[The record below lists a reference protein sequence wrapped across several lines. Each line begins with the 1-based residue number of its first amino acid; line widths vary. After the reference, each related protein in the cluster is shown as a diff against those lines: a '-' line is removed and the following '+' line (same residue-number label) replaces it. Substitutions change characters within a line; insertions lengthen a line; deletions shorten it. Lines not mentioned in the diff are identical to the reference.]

1 MFASTRVEPRKL
13 IVSSRPLRK
22 QGAGAFLYGKGEM
35 TMGNIQAPRGTYDVL
50 PQESAKW
57 QEIERTIN
65 ELCNLYQ
72 YKEIRTPVFE
82 HTELFQRG
90 VGDTTDIV
98 QKEMYTFQDRG
109 DRSLTLRPEGTAS
122 VVRSYVE
129 HKLFGQPD
137 QPVKLYYT
145 GPMFRYERPQA
156 GRMRQFVQ
164 FGVEAI
170 GSKDPAIDAEVIALA
185 MDVYKASG
193 LKSLRLVLN
202 SLGDTESRLA
212 HKEALIEHFAPS
224 IEEFCSDCQ
233 TRLEK
238 NPLRI
243 LDCKVDREHPLMATA
258 PSLADYLN
266 EESAAYFTQ
275 VKGYL
280 DELGISYVVD
290 PNLVRGLDYYNH
302 TAFEIMSEAEGFGAI
317 TTLAGGGRYNGL
329 VEDLGG
335 PESPG
340 IGFAMSIE
348 RLLLA
353 LEMEKVEIGQDRSLD
368 AYVIAMDAAS
378 KKKAVSIVRDLRASG
393 ISADMDF
400 TDRKMKAQMKSADRK
415 KARFVIVIGESELE
429 SGKAAV
435 KEMATRDQ
443 QEVPFGELVE
453 NIQKKKSLEE

>member
-1 MFASTRVEPRKL
+1 M
-13 IVSSRPLRK
+13 
-22 QGAGAFLYGKGEM
+22 
-35 TMGNIQAPRGTYDVL
+35 NIQAPRGTYDVL
-50 PQESAKW
+50 PDQSAKW
-57 QEIERTIN
+57 QEVEQKIN
-65 ELCNLYQ
+65 NLCRLYQ
-72 YKEIRTPVFE
+72 YKEIRTPIFE

-129 HKLFGQPD
+129 NKLFGMPD
-137 QPVKLYYT
+137 QPVKLFYT

-170 GSKDPAIDAEVIALA
+170 GSKDPAIDAEVISLA
-185 MDVYKASG
+185 MEVYRAVG
-193 LKSLRLVLN
+193 LKQLRLVIN
-202 SLGDTESRLA
+202 SLGDTESRVA
-212 HKEALIEHFAPS
+212 HKKALITHFEPS
-224 IEEFCSDCQ
+224 INEFCSDCQ

-243 LDCKVDREHPLMATA
+243 LDCKVDRQHPLMATA

-266 EESAAYFTQ
+266 EESQAYFDEVQ
-275 VKGYL
+275 AYL
-280 DELGISYVVD
+280 SSMDIEFVVD

-302 TAFEIMSEAEGFGAI
+302 TAFEIMSDAEGFGAI

-353 LEMEKVEIGQDRSLD
+353 LEMEKVEIGQSNNLEV
-368 AYVIAMDAAS
+368 YVVAMDETT
-378 KKKAVSIVRDLRASG
+378 KKKAFAVVRDLRLNG

-400 TDRKMKAQMKSADRK
+400 AGRKVKAQMKSADRK
-415 KARFVIVIGESELE
+415 GAAFVVVIGETELE
-429 SGKAAV
+429 SGKVAL
-435 KEMATRDQ
+435 KEMATGEQ
-443 QEVPFGELVE
+443 QEMAFEEIAASLL
-453 NIQKKKSLEE
+453 KKKSLEE

>member
-1 MFASTRVEPRKL
+1 M
-13 IVSSRPLRK
+13 
-22 QGAGAFLYGKGEM
+22 
-35 TMGNIQAPRGTYDVL
+35 NIQAPRGTYDVL
-50 PQESAKW
+50 PDQSAKW
-57 QEIERTIN
+57 QEVEQKIN
-65 ELCNLYQ
+65 DLCRLYQ
-72 YKEIRTPVFE
+72 YKEIRTPIFE
-82 HTELFQRG
+82 HTELFLRS

-129 HKLFGQPD
+129 NKLFGVPD
-137 QPVKLYYT
+137 QPVKLFYT

-170 GSKDPAIDAEVIALA
+170 GSKDPAIDAEVISLA
-185 MDVYKASG
+185 MDLYRSVG
-193 LKSLRLVLN
+193 LKQLRLVIN
-202 SLGDTESRLA
+202 SLGDTESRVA
-212 HKEALIEHFAPS
+212 HKEALIKHFEPS
-224 IEEFCSDCQ
+224 INEFCSDCQ

-243 LDCKVDREHPLMATA
+243 LDCKVDRNHPLMATA
-258 PSLADYLN
+258 PSLADFLN
-266 EESAAYFTQ
+266 EESQAYFNEVQ
-275 VKGYL
+275 SYL
-280 DELGISYVVD
+280 SSMDIDFVVD

-353 LEMEKVEIGQDRSLD
+353 LEMEKVEIGQSNNLEV
-368 AYVIAMDAAS
+368 YVVAMDETT
-378 KKKAVSIVRDLRASG
+378 KKKAFSVVRDLRLNG

-400 TDRKMKAQMKSADRK
+400 AGRKVKAQMKSADRK
-415 KARFVIVIGESELE
+415 GAGFVLVIGETELE
-429 SGKAAV
+429 SGKVAL
-435 KEMATRDQ
+435 KEMATGEQ
-443 QEVPFGELVE
+443 QEMAFEEIAQTIL
-453 NIQKKKSLEE
+453 KKKSLEE

>member
-1 MFASTRVEPRKL
+1 M
-13 IVSSRPLRK
+13 
-22 QGAGAFLYGKGEM
+22 
-35 TMGNIQAPRGTYDVL
+35 NIQAPRGTYDVL
-50 PQESAKW
+50 PDQSAKW
-57 QEIERTIN
+57 QEVEQKIN
-65 ELCNLYQ
+65 ELCRLYQ
-72 YKEIRTPVFE
+72 YKEIRTPIFE

-98 QKEMYTFQDRG
+98 QKEMYTFKDRG

-129 HKLFGQPD
+129 NKLFGLPD
-137 QPVKLYYT
+137 QPVKLSYF

-164 FGVEAI
+164 FGIEAI
-170 GSKDPAIDAEVIALA
+170 GSKDPAIDAEVISLA
-185 MDVYKASG
+185 MEVYRSVG
-193 LKSLRLVLN
+193 LKRLRLVLN
-202 SLGDTESRLA
+202 SLGDTESRVA
-212 HKEALIEHFAPS
+212 HKKALVAHFEPR
-224 IEEFCSDCQ
+224 IGEFCSDCQ
-233 TRLEK
+233 ARLDK

-243 LDCKVDREHPLMATA
+243 LDCKVDRNHPLMETA

-266 EESAAYFTQ
+266 EESREYFGQ
-275 VKGYL
+275 VQSYL
-280 DELGISYVVD
+280 EDLDIEYVID

-302 TAFEIMSEAEGFGAI
+302 TAFEIMSDAEGFGAI

-353 LEMEKVEIGQDRSLD
+353 LEMEKVEIGQSQNLD
-368 AYVIAMDAAS
+368 VYVAAMDES
-378 KKKAVSIVRDLRASG
+378 TKKKAVSVVRNLRGNG

-400 TDRKMKAQMKSADRK
+400 AGRKLKAQMKSADRK
-415 KARFVIVIGESELE
+415 KAAYVIVIGESEMA
-429 SGKAAV
+429 SGKVAL
-435 KEMATRDQ
+435 KEMATGEQ
-443 QEVPFGELVE
+443 QEVSFEEIAGT
-453 NIQKKKSLEE
+453 IQNKKSLEE

>member
-1 MFASTRVEPRKL
+1 M
-13 IVSSRPLRK
+13 
-22 QGAGAFLYGKGEM
+22 
-35 TMGNIQAPRGTYDVL
+35 NIQAPRGTYDVL
-50 PQESAKW
+50 PDQSAKW
-57 QEIERTIN
+57 QEVEQKIN
-65 ELCNLYQ
+65 ELCRLYQ
-72 YKEIRTPVFE
+72 YKEIRTPIFE
-82 HTELFQRG
+82 HTELFQRS

-122 VVRSYVE
+122 VVRSFVE
-129 HKLFGQPD
+129 NKLFGLPD
-137 QPVKLYYT
+137 QPVKLFYT

-170 GSKDPAIDAEVIALA
+170 GSKDPAIDAEVISLA
-185 MDVYKASG
+185 MELYRSVG
-193 LKSLRLVLN
+193 LKRLRLVLN
-202 SLGDTESRLA
+202 SLGDTESRIA
-212 HKEALIEHFAPS
+212 HREALVQHFEPR

-243 LDCKVDREHPLMATA
+243 LDCKVDRNHPLMATA

-266 EESAAYFTQ
+266 EESQQYFDQ
-275 VKGYL
+275 VKMYL
-280 DELGISYVVD
+280 DELGIEYVVD

-302 TAFEIMSEAEGFGAI
+302 TAFEIMSDAEGFGAI
-317 TTLAGGGRYNGL
+317 TTLCGGGRYNGL

-353 LEMEKVEIGQDRSLD
+353 LEMEKVEIGQSQNLEV
-368 AYVIAMDAAS
+368 YVIAMDDAS
-378 KKKAVSIVRDLRASG
+378 KKKAFSIIQELRSTG
-393 ISADMDF
+393 ISADMDY
-400 TDRKMKAQMKSADRK
+400 TGRKLKAQMKSADRK
-415 KARFVIVIGESELE
+415 GASYVIVIGETEME
-429 SGKAAV
+429 SGQVAL
-435 KEMATRDQ
+435 KEMATGEQ
-443 QEVPFGELVE
+443 QQVSFADIAET
-453 NIQKKKSLEE
+453 IKKK

>member
-1 MFASTRVEPRKL
+1 M
-13 IVSSRPLRK
+13 
-22 QGAGAFLYGKGEM
+22 
-35 TMGNIQAPRGTYDVL
+35 NIQAPRGTYDVL
-50 PQESAKW
+50 PDQSAKW
-57 QEIERTIN
+57 QEVEQKIN
-65 ELCNLYQ
+65 DLCRLYQ
-72 YKEIRTPVFE
+72 YKEIRTPIFE
-82 HTELFQRG
+82 HTELFLRS

-129 HKLFGQPD
+129 NKLFGVPD
-137 QPVKLYYT
+137 QPVKLFYT

-170 GSKDPAIDAEVIALA
+170 GSKDPAIDAEVISLA
-185 MDVYKASG
+185 MDLYRSVG
-193 LKSLRLVLN
+193 LKQLRLVIN
-202 SLGDTESRLA
+202 SLGDTESRVA
-212 HKEALIEHFAPS
+212 HKEALIKHFEPS
-224 IEEFCSDCQ
+224 INEFCSDCQ

-243 LDCKVDREHPLMATA
+243 LDCKVDRNHPLMATA
-258 PSLADYLN
+258 PSLADFLN
-266 EESAAYFTQ
+266 EESQAYFNEVQ
-275 VKGYL
+275 SYL
-280 DELGISYVVD
+280 SSMDIDFVVD

-353 LEMEKVEIGQDRSLD
+353 LEMEKVEIGQSNNLEV
-368 AYVIAMDAAS
+368 YVVAMDETT
-378 KKKAVSIVRDLRASG
+378 KKKAFSVVRDLRLNG

-400 TDRKMKAQMKSADRK
+400 AGRKVKAQMKSADRK
-415 KARFVIVIGESELE
+415 SAGFVLVIGETELE
-429 SGKAAV
+429 SGKVAL
-435 KEMATRDQ
+435 KEMATGEQ
-443 QEVPFGELVE
+443 QEMAFEEIAQTIL
-453 NIQKKKSLEE
+453 KKKSLEE

>member
-1 MFASTRVEPRKL
+1 
-13 IVSSRPLRK
+13 
-22 QGAGAFLYGKGEM
+22 
-35 TMGNIQAPRGTYDVL
+35 MGNIQAPRGTYDVL
-50 PQESAKW
+50 PDQSAKW

-65 ELCNLYQ
+65 KLCQLYQ

-82 HTELFQRG
+82 STELFQRG

-109 DRSLTLRPEGTAS
+109 ERSLTLRPEGTAS

-129 HKLFGQPD
+129 NKLFGQPD

-185 MDVYKASG
+185 MDVYKTSG
-193 LKSLRLVLN
+193 LKSLRLVIN

-212 HKEALIEHFAPS
+212 HKEALIAHFAPS
-224 IEEFCSDCQ
+224 IGEFCSDCQ
-233 TRLEK
+233 NRLEK

-243 LDCKVDREHPLMATA
+243 LDCKVDRSHPLMATA
-258 PSLADYLN
+258 PSLTDFLN
-266 EESAAYFTQ
+266 EESSAYFDQ
-275 VKGYL
+275 VKEYL
-280 DELGISYVVD
+280 NEMDIEFIVD

-302 TAFEIMSEAEGFGAI
+302 TAFEIMSEAPGFGAI

-353 LEMEKVEIGQDRSLD
+353 LEMENVVIGQDQTLD
-368 AYVIAMDAAS
+368 AYVIAMDAQS
-378 KKKAVSIVRDLRASG
+378 KKKAVSVVRDLRAAG

-400 TDRKMKAQMKSADRK
+400 SDRKMKAQIKSADRK
-415 KARFVIVIGESELE
+415 QARFVIVIGESELE
-429 SGKAAV
+429 SGQASV
-435 KEMATRDQ
+435 KQMAKREQ
-443 QEVPFGELVE
+443 QEVPFEQLAATIE
-453 NIQKKKSLEE
+453 KLKSLEE

>member
-1 MFASTRVEPRKL
+1 M
-13 IVSSRPLRK
+13 
-22 QGAGAFLYGKGEM
+22 
-35 TMGNIQAPRGTYDVL
+35 NIQAPRGTYDVL
-50 PQESAKW
+50 PDQSAKW
-57 QEIERTIN
+57 QEIEQKIN
-65 ELCNLYQ
+65 DLCRLYQ
-72 YKEIRTPVFE
+72 YKEIRTPIFE

-129 HKLFGQPD
+129 NKLFGMPD
-137 QPVKLYYT
+137 QPVKLFYT

-170 GSKDPAIDAEVIALA
+170 GSKDPAIDAEVISLA
-185 MDVYKASG
+185 MDLYRSVG
-193 LKSLRLVLN
+193 LKQLRLVIN
-202 SLGDTESRLA
+202 SLGDTESRVA
-212 HKEALIEHFAPS
+212 HKEALIQHFEPS
-224 IEEFCSDCQ
+224 IKEFCGDCQ

-243 LDCKVDREHPLMATA
+243 LDCKVDRNHPLMATA
-258 PSLADYLN
+258 PSLADFLN
-266 EESAAYFTQ
+266 EESQAYFDEVQ
-275 VKGYL
+275 SYL
-280 DELGISYVVD
+280 ASMDISFVVD

-353 LEMEKVEIGQDRSLD
+353 LEMEKVEIGQSHNLEV
-368 AYVIAMDAAS
+368 YVVAMDETT
-378 KKKAVSIVRDLRASG
+378 KKKAFAVVRDLRMNG

-400 TDRKMKAQMKSADRK
+400 AGRKVKAQMKSADRK
-415 KARFVIVIGESELE
+415 GAGFVIVIGETELA
-429 SGKAAV
+429 SGKVAL
-435 KEMATRDQ
+435 KEMATGEQ
-443 QEVPFGELVE
+443 QEMAFEEIAQTIL
-453 NIQKKKSLEE
+453 NKKSLEE

>member
-1 MFASTRVEPRKL
+1 
-13 IVSSRPLRK
+13 
-22 QGAGAFLYGKGEM
+22 
-35 TMGNIQAPRGTYDVL
+35 MGNIQAPRGTYDVL

-57 QEIERTIN
+57 QEVERTIN

-185 MDVYKASG
+185 MDVYKSSG

-212 HKEALIEHFAPS
+212 HKQALIEHFAPS
-224 IEEFCSDCQ
+224 IEEFCGDCQ
-233 TRLEK
+233 NRLDK

-275 VKGYL
+275 VKDYL

-353 LEMEKVEIGQDRSLD
+353 LEMEKVEIGQDQSLD

-378 KKKAVSIVRDLRASG
+378 KKKAVSIVRDLRANG

-443 QEVPFGELVE
+443 QEVPFGELAE

>member
-1 MFASTRVEPRKL
+1 
-13 IVSSRPLRK
+13 
-22 QGAGAFLYGKGEM
+22 
-35 TMGNIQAPRGTYDVL
+35 MGNNIQAPRGTYDVL
-50 PQESAKW
+50 PDQSAKW
-57 QEIERTIN
+57 QEIEAKII

-72 YKEIRTPVFE
+72 YKEIRTPIFE

-98 QKEMYTFQDRG
+98 TKEMYTFQDRG

-122 VVRSYVE
+122 VVRSFVE
-129 HKLFGQPD
+129 NKLFGLPD
-137 QPVKLYYT
+137 QPVKLFYT

-170 GSKDPAIDAEVIALA
+170 GSKDPAIDAEVISLA
-185 MDVYKASG
+185 MELYRSVG
-193 LKSLRLVLN
+193 LKRLRLVLN
-202 SLGDTESRLA
+202 SLGDTESRIA
-212 HKEALIEHFAPS
+212 HREALVKHFEPR
-224 IEEFCSDCQ
+224 INEFCSDCQ

-243 LDCKVDREHPLMATA
+243 LDCKVDRDHPLMATA

-266 EESAAYFTQ
+266 EESQAYFDQ
-275 VKGYL
+275 VKMYL
-280 DELGISYVVD
+280 DELGIEYVID

-302 TAFEIMSEAEGFGAI
+302 TAFEIMSDAEGFGAI
-317 TTLAGGGRYNGL
+317 TTLCGGGRYNGL

-353 LEMEKVEIGQDRSLD
+353 LEMEKVEIGQSQNLEV
-368 AYVIAMDAAS
+368 YVIAMDDAS
-378 KKKAVSIVRDLRASG
+378 KKKAFGIIKELRSNG
-393 ISADMDF
+393 ISADMDY
-400 TDRKMKAQMKSADRK
+400 TGRKLKAQMKSADRK
-415 KARFVIVIGESELE
+415 GAAYVIVMGETEMA
-429 SGKAAV
+429 SGQVAL
-435 KEMATRDQ
+435 KEMATGEQ
-443 QEVPFGELVE
+443 QTVAFAEIAGT
-453 NIQKKKSLEE
+453 ITKKKSLEE

>member
-1 MFASTRVEPRKL
+1 MA
-13 IVSSRPLRK
+13 
-22 QGAGAFLYGKGEM
+22 
-35 TMGNIQAPRGTYDVL
+35 IQAPRGTYDVL
-50 PQESAKW
+50 PDQSAKW
-57 QEIERTIN
+57 QEVEQKIN
-65 ELCNLYQ
+65 ELCRLYQ
-72 YKEIRTPVFE
+72 YKEIRTPIFE

-129 HKLFGQPD
+129 NKLFGMPD
-137 QPVKLYYT
+137 QPVKLFYT

-156 GRMRQFVQ
+156 GRTRQFVQ

-170 GSKDPAIDAEVIALA
+170 GSKDPAIDAEVISLA
-185 MDVYKASG
+185 MEVYRSVG
-193 LKSLRLVLN
+193 LKQLRLVIN
-202 SLGDTESRLA
+202 SLGDTESRVA
-212 HKEALIEHFAPS
+212 HKQALIAHFEPRIA
-224 IEEFCSDCQ
+224 EFCSDCQ

-243 LDCKVDREHPLMATA
+243 LDCKVDRNHPLMATA
-258 PSLADYLN
+258 PSLANYLN
-266 EESAAYFTQ
+266 EESRAYFEEVQ
-275 VKGYL
+275 AYL
-280 DELGISYVVD
+280 SSMDIEFIVD

-302 TAFEIMSEAEGFGAI
+302 TAFEIMSDAEGFGAI

-340 IGFAMSIE
+340 IGFALSIE

-353 LEMEKVEIGQDRSLD
+353 LEMEKVEIGQANNLEV
-368 AYVIAMDAAS
+368 YVVAMDPS
-378 KKKAVSIVRDLRASG
+378 TKQKAFSVVRDLRLNG

-400 TDRKMKAQMKSADRK
+400 TGRKVKAQMKSADRK
-415 KARFVIVIGESELE
+415 GAAFVLVIGETELA
-429 SGKAAV
+429 SGQVAL
-435 KEMATRDQ
+435 KEMATGEQ
-443 QEVPFGELVE
+443 QQMPFDEIATAIL
-453 NIQKKKSLEE
+453 KKKSLEE

>member
-1 MFASTRVEPRKL
+1 M
-13 IVSSRPLRK
+13 
-22 QGAGAFLYGKGEM
+22 GK
-35 TMGNIQAPRGTYDVL
+35 NIQAPRGTYDVL
-50 PQESAKW
+50 PDQSAKW
-57 QEIERTIN
+57 QEVEQKII
-65 ELCNLYQ
+65 ELCRLYQ

-98 QKEMYTFQDRG
+98 TKEMYTFKDRG

-122 VVRSYVE
+122 VVRSFVE
-129 HKLFGQPD
+129 NKLFGLPD
-137 QPVKLYYT
+137 QPVKLFYT

-170 GSKDPAIDAEVIALA
+170 GSKDPAIDAEVISLA
-185 MDVYKASG
+185 METYRSVG
-193 LKSLRLVLN
+193 LKSLRLVIN
-202 SLGDTESRLA
+202 SLGDTESRTA
-212 HKEALIEHFAPS
+212 HKKALVEHFAPN

-233 TRLEK
+233 TRLDK

-243 LDCKVDREHPLMATA
+243 LDCKVDRANPLMATA

-266 EESAAYFTQ
+266 EESRAYFDE

-280 DELGISYVVD
+280 DELDIPYVID

-335 PESPG
+335 PDAPG

-353 LEMEKVEIGQDRSLD
+353 LEMEKVEIGTSDTLD
-368 AYVIAMDAAS
+368 VYVIAMDESA
-378 KKKAVSIVRDLRASG
+378 KKKAFSIVKDLRTNKV
-393 ISADMDF
+393 SADMDY
-400 TDRKMKAQMKSADRK
+400 TGRKLKAQMKSADRK
-415 KARFVIVIGESELE
+415 GAGFVVVIGENELAN
-429 SGKAAV
+429 GKAAV
-435 KEMATRDQ
+435 KEMATGEQ
-443 QEVPFGELVE
+443 HEVSFAEIASTVL
-453 NIQKKKSLEE
+453 KKKSLGE

>member
-1 MFASTRVEPRKL
+1 M
-13 IVSSRPLRK
+13 
-22 QGAGAFLYGKGEM
+22 GK
-35 TMGNIQAPRGTYDVL
+35 NIQAPRGTYDVL
-50 PQESAKW
+50 PDQSAKW
-57 QEIERTIN
+57 QEVEQKII
-65 ELCNLYQ
+65 ELCRLYQ
-72 YKEIRTPVFE
+72 YKEIRTPIFE

-98 QKEMYTFQDRG
+98 TKEMYTFKDRG

-122 VVRSYVE
+122 VVRSFVE
-129 HKLFGQPD
+129 NKLFGLPD
-137 QPVKLYYT
+137 QPVKLFYT

-170 GSKDPAIDAEVIALA
+170 GSKDPAIDAEVISLA
-185 MDVYKASG
+185 METYRSVG
-193 LKSLRLVLN
+193 LKSLRLVIN

-212 HKEALIEHFAPS
+212 HKEALVAHFAPHIS
-224 IEEFCSDCQ
+224 EFCPDCQ
-233 TRLEK
+233 ARLDK

-243 LDCKVDREHPLMATA
+243 LDCKVDRNNPLMATA

-266 EESAAYFTQ
+266 EESRQYFNE

-280 DELGISYVVD
+280 DELDIAYVID

-302 TAFEIMSEAEGFGAI
+302 TAFEIMSDAEGFGAI

-335 PESPG
+335 PDAPG

-353 LEMEKVEIGQDRSLD
+353 LEMEKVEIGLSDTLD
-368 AYVIAMDAAS
+368 VYVIAMDESA
-378 KKKAVSIVRDLRASG
+378 KKKAFSVVKDLRVNKL
-393 ISADMDF
+393 SADMDY
-400 TDRKMKAQMKSADRK
+400 TARKLKAQMKSADRK
-415 KARFVIVIGESELE
+415 KAGFVVVIGETELA
-429 SGKAAV
+429 SGKANV
-435 KEMATRDQ
+435 KEMATGEQ
-443 QEVPFGELVE
+443 HEVLFADIASTIL
-453 NIQKKKSLEE
+453 KKKSLGE